1 MGGQESA
8 GGERVAMLLS
18 QNSEMRGELIS
29 DVLGRVDAA
38 EDRVVAEDDRA
49 DLESAVRLDRGDP
62 PQVLA
67 G

>member
-1 MGGQESA
+1 
-8 GGERVAMLLS
+8 MLLS